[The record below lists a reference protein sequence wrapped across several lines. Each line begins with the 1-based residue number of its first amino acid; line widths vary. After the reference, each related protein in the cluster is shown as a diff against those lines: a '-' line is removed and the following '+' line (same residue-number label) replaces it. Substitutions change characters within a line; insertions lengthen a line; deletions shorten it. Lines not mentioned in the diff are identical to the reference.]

1 MANSGKML
9 KKTFWMTPK
18 QLTILQTIAEQKGS
32 SLSAVARAAINA
44 YDPHRSENEEDEVLK
59 ELVSMLIRSATVDLR
74 KVRERFEKTL
84 DQMSKRRL

>member
-9 KKTFWMTPK
+9 KKTFWITPK
-18 QLTILQTIAEQKGS
+18 QLTILETIAKQKGS
-32 SLSAVARAAINA
+32 SMSAVARAAINA

-74 KVRERFEKTL
+74 KVRERFERVL
-84 DQMSKRRL
+84 DELSAKRP